1 MPSSQGSKF
10 RATLLAAASLL
21 ACATPAQAF
30 DSCKVLLCLAG
41 PWRSIA
47 ECRPDVTE
55 FLRCWSRG
63 KCSLNCAMAG
73 GSRLEW
79 ASPGNCPQQYLV
91 TNEWQGTTYCSKT
104 GVINVTTQGV
114 QNWLRVWW
122 TRDGVEEPVFEYSPE
137 AKAFLGEHADTK
149 FDEDFKQW
157 LETQPPEN
165 PNQYDNGGH

>member
-1 MPSSQGSKF
+1 MQPHQFKRRF
-10 RATLLAAASLL
+10 LALPLVTSLF
-21 ACATPAQAF
+21 AATPAYAF

-63 KCSLNCAMAG
+63 KCTLNCAMAG
-73 GSRLEW
+73 GSNLQW
-79 ASPGNCPQQYLV
+79 ASAANCPPQYLV
-91 TNEWQGTTYCSKT
+91 TQEWDGATYCSKT

-114 QNWLRVWW
+114 TNWLRVWW
-122 TRDGVEEPVFEYSPE
+122 TRDGREPVLEYSAQ

-149 FDEDFKQW
+149 FDEDFQRW
-157 LETQPPEN
+157 LAAQPPKD
-165 PNQYDNGGH
+165 PNYLDNGGH